1 MTALGDLDLETMDFG
16 AVEPRE
22 FARIVKRL
30 STGRI
35 AELMVG
41 PQRRRVLD
49 EVFGRMH
56 TLFKPEAAGDRDAL
70 IRWRITGGRDRGKVA
85 GTGTGTGQDDGER
98 GGDVYETHIAHG
110 TCTVTPERTD
120 REPQLSLTMAAPEF
134 LKLVS
139 GNASGP
145 TLLFTRKL
153 KLKGDIRLAGGL
165 TYFFDIPK
173 P

>member
-1 MTALGDLDLETMDFG
+1 MAAPDDLDLESLDFG
-16 AVEPRE
+16 AVEPKE
-22 FARIVKRL
+22 FARIVKGL
-30 STGRI
+30 SARRI
-35 AELMVG
+35 AEFMDG

-56 TLFKPEAAGDRDAL
+56 THFRPDAAGSRDAL
-70 IRWRITGGRDRGKVA
+70 IRWRIT
-85 GTGTGTGQDDGER
+85 DGED
-98 GGDVYETHIAHG
+98 GGDVYETHIARG
-110 TCTVTPERTD
+110 ACTVTPRRTD

-145 TLLFTRKL
+145 TLFFSRKL
-153 KLKGDIRLAGGL
+153 KLKGDVRLAGGL
-165 TYFFDIPK
+165 THLFDIPR

>member
-1 MTALGDLDLETMDFG
+1 MAAPDDLDLETLDFG
-16 AVEPRE
+16 GVEPKE
-22 FARIVKRL
+22 FARIVKGLPAARL
-30 STGRI
+30 
-35 AELMVG
+35 AEFMDG

-56 TLFKPEAAGDRDAL
+56 TLFKPEAAGSRDAL
-70 IRWRITGGRDRGKVA
+70 IRWRITHG
-85 GTGTGTGQDDGER
+85 DD

-110 TCTVTPERTD
+110 ACTVTPERTD

-134 LKLVS
+134 LNLVS

-145 TLLFTRKL
+145 TLFFTRKL
-153 KLKGDIRLAGGL
+153 KVKGDIRLAGGL

>member
-1 MTALGDLDLETMDFG
+1 MTALDDLDLETLDFG
-16 AVEPRE
+16 SVEPNA
-22 FARIVKRL
+22 FARIVKGL
-30 STGRI
+30 PAPRI
-35 AELMVG
+35 AELMSG

-56 TLFKPEAAGDRDAL
+56 TLFKPDAAAGKDAL
-70 IRWRITGGRDRGKVA
+70 IRWRITGG
-85 GTGTGTGQDDGER
+85 DGAED
-98 GGDVYETHIAHG
+98 DVYETHIGDGA
-110 TCTVTPERTD
+110 CTVTPERTD

-139 GNASGP
+139 GHASGP
-145 TLLFTRKL
+145 TLFFTRKL

-173 P
+173 A

>member
-1 MTALGDLDLETMDFG
+1 MAALDDLDLETLDFG
-16 AVEPRE
+16 SVAPQE
-22 FARIVKRL
+22 FARIVKGLPGR
-30 STGRI
+30 RI
-35 AELMVG
+35 AELMAG

-70 IRWRITGGRDRGKVA
+70 IRWRITDSGTEPGA
-85 GTGTGTGQDDGER
+85 GD
-98 GGDVYETHIAHG
+98 DVYETHIAQG
-110 TCTVTPERTD
+110 ACTVTSERTD
-120 REPQLSLTMAAPEF
+120 RTPQLSLTMAGPEF

-145 TLLFTRKL
+145 TLFFTRKL
-153 KLKGDIRLAGGL
+153 KVKGDIRLAGGL